1 MSKSKKD
8 LRIVFLGNP
17 EFARF
22 HLERILKEGYNVVAV
37 ISAPDRPAGRGM
49 KVLSTPVTTYAREQ
63 NIPCLQPKNLKNP
76 EFQAELKS
84 YSADLQVV
92 IAFRMLPVSVWDM
105 PPLGTYNL
113 HASLLPQ
120 YRGAAP
126 INWAIINGE
135 TETGVST
142 FKLKHEIDTGDLLVQ
157 ESCKILPEDN
167 AGTLHDK
174 LMHMGAD
181 AIVETLNQIA
191 EGREIAIPQN
201 ENQELKSAPKLFTHN
216 TEIDWNSSGKKI
228 INLIRGLNPYPT
240 AHSKFDE
247 KKILV
252 YQAEFEATES
262 PNEIGSFLSDGKKH
276 LSVVVSDGIIHLKDV
291 KIQGKRRM
299 SVRDLLNG
307 YDLSH
312 LNLESL

>member
-1 MSKSKKD
+1 
-8 LRIVFLGNP
+8 
-17 EFARF
+17 
-22 HLERILKEGYNVVAV
+22 
-37 ISAPDRPAGRGM
+37 
-49 KVLSTPVTTYAREQ
+49 
-63 NIPCLQPKNLKNP
+63 
-76 EFQAELKS
+76 
-84 YSADLQVV
+84 
-92 IAFRMLPVSVWDM
+92 MLPVAVWDM

-135 TETGVST
+135 SETGVST

-167 AGTLHDK
+167 AGTLHNK
-174 LMHMGAD
+174 LMYMGAD
-181 AIVETLNQIA
+181 AIVETLNQIS
-191 EGREIAIPQN
+191 EGIEITIPQN
-201 ENQELKSAPKLFTHN
+201 ENQKLKSAPKLFTHN
-216 TEIDWNSSGKKI
+216 TEINWNANGDSI
-228 INLIRGLNPYPT
+228 VNLVRGLNPYPT
-240 AHSKFDE
+240 AHTVFDN

-252 YQAEFEATES
+252 YEVEFEPRQSKYNPGT
-262 PNEIGSFLSDGKKH
+262 FLSDGKKY
-276 LSVVVSDGIIHLKDV
+276 LSIVVNDGIIHLKDI

-299 SVRDLLNG
+299 SVKDLLNG